1 MIDRLNTL
9 ARENRKATHLLFRR
23 LVQLER
29 PFLLQ
34 SDLQYA
40 FEQYEKTETGA
51 ELRNSVLEVLM
62 KRSQVAALREPWIYL
77 SYRPDIARWQFFAFH
92 LEDVYFHE
100 VSIAEYLQFQ
110 EKLVNPAQQESDWV
124 LEVDMK
130 PFNRGFPRLKET
142 GSIGRG
148 VEFLNRHLSRILF
161 REDGVGERALFE
173 FLQVHTCRGRQLML
187 NDRVDGVDGL
197 LLALREALEYLKEV
211 DPASEWD
218 TVGHRLQ
225 ELGFEPGWG
234 RDAGRIGEGMRLC
247 VDILEAPDHERME
260 AFLSRIPMVFSLVI
274 LSPHGYFG
282 QSNVLGLPD
291 TGGQVVYILDQV
303 RALEKEM
310 REQLHRQG
318 LDIEPDIL
326 VVTRLIPEAQETTCN
341 QRLERINGTEQA
353 RILRVPVRHANGD
366 VVKHWISRFR
376 IWPYLES
383 FAVEAEKEILAELG
397 GRPDLII
404 GNYSDG
410 NLVATLLS
418 NRLGVTQCNI
428 AHALEKT
435 KYLFSALY
443 WQENE
448 EQYHFP
454 PQFTAD
460 LIAMNSAD
468 FIITSTYQEI
478 AGTRDMIG
486 QYESYATFT
495 MPGLYR
501 VVHGIDVFDPK
512 FNIVSPGADASIF
525 FPYSEKERRLADL
538 QEELETMIFGG
549 ISADTRGR
557 IDDSD
562 KPVIFSMSRLDYIKN
577 MTGLMRWY
585 GEDDDLRNL
594 ANLVLV
600 AGHVDVHQSNDDEER
615 AQIERMHRLFDEY
628 QLEGS
633 VRWMGRQLDKNFA
646 GELYRYVADQRGV
659 FVQPALFEAFG
670 LTVIEAM
677 ASGLP
682 TFATL
687 YGGPREI
694 IEHGISGYHI
704 DPNRGDRVTS
714 LLTEFFRQCAAAPEM
729 WERMSRA
736 SIQRIE
742 SRYTWRRYA
751 ARLMSLS
758 RIYGFWK
765 FVSNLERR
773 ETNRYLE
780 MFFGLMY
787 RPLAA
792 RISS

>member
-1 MIDRLNTL
+1 MIDLLNAF
-9 ARENRKATHLLFRR
+9 ARENRKATHLFFRR
-23 LVQLER
+23 LVQLDR
-29 PFLLQ
+29 PFLLH

-40 FEQYEKTETGA
+40 FEQYEQTESGA
-51 ELRNSVLEVLM
+51 ELKNSIVEKLVQ
-62 KRSQVAALREPWIYL
+62 RAQVAALRDPWIYL
-77 SYRPDIARWQFFAFH
+77 SFRPDIARWRFFAFH
-92 LEDVYFHE
+92 LEDVCFQE
-100 VSIAEYLQFQ
+100 VSIAQYLQFQ
-110 EKLVNPAQQESDWV
+110 ERLINPAQQEGDWV

-148 VEFLNRHLSRILF
+148 VEFLNRHLSRVLF
-161 REDGVGERALFE
+161 REDGAGERALFE
-173 FLQVHTCRGRQLML
+173 FLQVHTCRGRQLMM
-187 NDRVDGVDGL
+187 NDRVRDVDDL
-197 LLALREALEYLKEV
+197 LNSLREALEYLDEAE
-211 DPASEWD
+211 PESEWD
-218 TVGHRLQ
+218 VVGHRLQ

-234 RDAGRIGEGMRLC
+234 RNASRIRDGMRLC

-260 AFLSRIPMVFSLVI
+260 EFLGRIPMIYSIVI

-282 QSNVLGLPD
+282 QANVLGLPD

-310 REQLHRQG
+310 RDQLHRQG

-326 VVTRLIPEAQETTCN
+326 VVTRLIPEAQGTTCD
-341 QRLERINGTEQA
+341 QRMERINGTKQA
-353 RILRVPVRHANGD
+353 RILRVPIRYENGD
-366 VVKHWISRFR
+366 MVKHWISRFQ

-383 FAVEAEKEILAELG
+383 FAAEAEKEILAELG
-397 GRPDLII
+397 CRPDVII

-443 WQENE
+443 WHENE
-448 EQYHFP
+448 AQYHFST
-454 PQFTAD
+454 QFTAD

-468 FIITSTYQEI
+468 FIIASTYQEI

-486 QYESYATFT
+486 QYESYDTFT
-495 MPGLYR
+495 MPGLFR
-501 VVHGIDVFDPK
+501 VVNGIDVFDPK
-512 FNIVSPGADASIF
+512 FNIVSPGADAEIF
-525 FPYSEKERRLADL
+525 FPYTERERRLDDL
-538 QEELETMIFGG
+538 QEEMGSMIFSG
-549 ISADTRGR
+549 AAPDTRGH
-557 IDDSD
+557 IDDPD

-577 MTGLMRWY
+577 ITGLVRWY
-585 GEDDDLRNL
+585 GEDENLRRR

-600 AGHVDVHQSNDDEER
+600 AGHLDVHQSNDEEER
-615 AQIERMHRLFDEY
+615 AQIEQMYRLLDEY
-628 QLEGS
+628 QLEGN
-633 VRWMGRQLDKNFA
+633 VRWIGRQLNKNFA
-646 GELYRYVADQRGV
+646 GELYRFIADRRGV

-670 LTVIEAM
+670 LTVVEAM
-677 ASGLP
+677 ISGLP
-682 TFATL
+682 TFATQ

-694 IEHGISGYHI
+694 IEHGVSGYHI

-714 LLTEFFRQCAAAPEM
+714 LLTDFFRRCADDPAT
-729 WERMSRA
+729 WERMSGA
-736 SIQRIE
+736 AIQRIE

-751 ARLMSLS
+751 SRLMTLS

-773 ETNRYLE
+773 ETQRYLE

-787 RPLAA
+787 RRLAA
-792 RISS
+792 RISA